1 MRSVD
6 HGQGGDASC
15 LKIVER
21 EVPQPGPG
29 QVLIEVIAA
38 GINRPD
44 LIQRLGLYPPP
55 AGASP
60 VLGLEVA
67 GRIAALGDGVTSPP
81 VGTKICSLVPGGG
94 YAEYCIAPAAHVL
107 PIPIGLDFTS
117 AAALPET
124 WFTVWANL
132 IDLACLTAG
141 QRLLVHGGSSGIG
154 LTAIQLAKHLGV
166 ECLVTV
172 GSDEKAAFCREF
184 GATAAINYRTHDFAE
199 EVSRLTGGQGVDV
212 VLDMV
217 GAPYFQRNLAVLR
230 KDGRLVSIAY
240 LNGSRGEVDLM
251 PIMLKRLTVTGSTM
265 RPRSDTEKA
274 AIRDA
279 LLREVWPAIEHGNIH
294 THVERIFPLE
304 EVAAAH
310 RLMEGSTHIGKLVL
324 AIRAA

>member
-1 MRSVD
+1 MRAVD
-6 HGQGGDASC
+6 HGQGGDVSC
-15 LKIVER
+15 LTIVKR
-21 EVPQPGPG
+21 AVPQPGPG
-29 QVLIEVIAA
+29 QVLIEVVAA

-44 LIQRLGLYPPP
+44 IIQRLGLYPPP

-67 GRIAALGDGVTSPP
+67 GRIAALGDGVTSLPIGSK
-81 VGTKICSLVPGGG
+81 VCSLVPGGG
-94 YAEYCIAPAAHVL
+94 YAEFCVAPAAHVL
-107 PIPIGLDFTS
+107 PIPRGLDFTT

-132 IDLACLTAG
+132 IHMAHLSAG

-154 LTAIQLAKHLGV
+154 LTAIQLARHLGA

-172 GSDEKAAFCREF
+172 GSDGKAVFCREF
-184 GATAAINYRTHDFAE
+184 GATEAINYRTHDFAD
-199 EVSRLTGGQGVDV
+199 EVARLTGGQGVDV

-230 KDGRLVSIAY
+230 KDGKLVSIAF

-265 RPRSDTEKA
+265 RPRSDAEKS

-279 LLREVWPAIEHGNIH
+279 LLREIWPAIERGDIR
-294 THVERIFPLE
+294 THVERTFPLA

-310 RLMEGSTHIGKLVL
+310 RLMESSTHIGKLVL
-324 AIRAA
+324 AVRAG